1 MNIYLKLISD
11 QINSLISGYNNSSPW
26 AKTFILTLLLLL
38 FIAYMRNAGGP
49 NGISDGPSL
58 MEGFEQHDKFVFKQ
72 GPAVYDDFYASIYDY
87 LVYNQQKDQYE
98 IGEIIAKTTPT
109 TQSRIL
115 DVGCGNGHHVG
126 LLTSQKMDVTG
137 MDISPDMVDH
147 AKKTYPDGKFI
158 VGDALKSGTFEP
170 NSFTHITCLYFT
182 IYYFVNKD
190 QFFEN
195 AFRWLMPGGSL
206 IVHLV
211 NREKFDPILPPGN
224 PLLFVSPQK
233 YAKKRITHTNLV
245 FDTFDYNANFDLDKS
260 ANVAKFTERFKFK
273 DGKSRK
279 NEHVM
284 YMEQQTAILTRAQEA
299 GFILQNKME
308 LMNCAYDFQYLY
320 VLIKPT

>member
-11 QINSLISGYNNSSPW
+11 QINSLISGYNNASPW

-49 NGISDGPSL
+49 TDGPNL
-58 MEGFEQHDKFVFKQ
+58 MEGFEQQGKFVFKQ
-72 GPAVYDDFYASIYDY
+72 GPAVYDDFYASIYDF
-87 LVYNQQKDQYE
+87 LVYNHQKDQYE
-98 IGEIIAKTTPT
+98 IGEIINKTTPT

-137 MDISPDMVDH
+137 MDISPDMVEH
-147 AKKTYPDGKFI
+147 AKKAYPDGKFI
-158 VGDALKSGTFEP
+158 VGDALKSTSFEP

-182 IYYFVNKD
+182 IYYFQNKD

-233 YAKKRITHTNLV
+233 YAKQRITHTNLV
-245 FDTFDYNANFDLDKS
+245 FDTFDYSANFDLNKS

-279 NEHVM
+279 NEHIM
-284 YMEQQTAILTRAQEA
+284 YMEPQTAILTRAQEA

>member
-38 FIAYMRNAGGP
+38 FIAYMRNT
-49 NGISDGPSL
+49 GISDGPAL

-87 LVYNQQKDQYE
+87 LVYNHQKDQYE

-115 DVGCGNGHHVG
+115 DVGSGNGHHVG
-126 LLTSQKMDVTG
+126 LLTSQKMNVTG

-147 AKKTYPDGKFI
+147 AKKAYPDGKFV
-158 VGDALKSGTFEP
+158 VGDALKSTTFEP

-245 FDTFDYNANFDLDKS
+245 FDTFDYSANFDLDKS

-284 YMEQQTAILTRAQEA
+284 YMEPQTAILTRAQEA
-299 GFILQNKME
+299 GFILQDKME

-320 VLIKPT
+320 VLVKPT

>member
-1 MNIYLKLISD
+1 MNVYLKLISD
-11 QINSLISGYNNSSPW
+11 QINSLISGYSNASPW
-26 AKTFILTLLLLL
+26 AKIFILTLLLLL
-38 FIAYMRNAGGP
+38 FIAYMRNTGP
-49 NGISDGPSL
+49 NDGPTL
-58 MEGFEQHDKFVFKQ
+58 MEGFEQNDKFVFKQ

-98 IGEIIAKTTPT
+98 IGEIINKTTPT

-115 DVGCGNGHHVG
+115 DVGSGNGHHVG

-147 AKKTYPDGKFI
+147 AKKAYPDGKFL
-158 VGDALKSGTFEP
+158 VGDALKSATFEP

-182 IYYFVNKD
+182 LYYFQNKD

-233 YAKKRITHTNLV
+233 YAKQRITHTNLV
-245 FDTFDYNANFDLDKS
+245 FDTFDYSANFDLDKS

-284 YMEQQTAILTRAQEA
+284 YMEAQTAILTRAQEA
-299 GFILQNKME
+299 GFILQDKME

-320 VLIKPT
+320 VLVKPE

>member
-1 MNIYLKLISD
+1 MNVYLKLISD
-11 QINSLISGYNNSSPW
+11 QINSLISGYSNSSPW

-38 FIAYMRNAGGP
+38 FIAYMRNAGP
-49 NGISDGPSL
+49 NGISDGPAL

-87 LVYNQQKDQYE
+87 LVYNHQKDQYE
-98 IGEIIAKTTPT
+98 IGEIIAKTAPT

-126 LLTSQKMDVTG
+126 LLTSQKMNVTG

-147 AKKTYPDGKFI
+147 AKKAYPDGKFV
-158 VGDALKSGTFEP
+158 VGDALKSATFEP

-182 IYYFVNKD
+182 LYYFQNKD

-245 FDTFDYNANFDLDKS
+245 FDSFDYSANFDLDKG

-284 YMEQQTAILTRAQEA
+284 YMEAQTAILTRAQEA
-299 GFILQNKME
+299 GFILQDKME

-320 VLIKPT
+320 VLTKPN

>member
-1 MNIYLKLISD
+1 MNVYLKLISD
-11 QINSLISGYNNSSPW
+11 QINSLISGYSNASPW

-38 FIAYMRNAGGP
+38 FIAYMRNAGGH
-49 NGISDGPSL
+49 ISDGPGL

-98 IGEIIAKTTPT
+98 IGEIIAKTAPT

-126 LLTSQKMDVTG
+126 LLASQKMDVTG

-147 AKKTYPDGKFI
+147 AKKAYPDGKFV

-224 PLLFVSPQK
+224 PLLFISPQK

-245 FDTFDYNANFDLDKS
+245 FDSFDYSANFDLDKS

-284 YMEQQTAILTRAQEA
+284 HMEAQTAILTRAQEA
-299 GFILQNKME
+299 GFILQDKME

-320 VLIKPT
+320 VLTKPN

>member
-1 MNIYLKLISD
+1 MNVYLKLISD
-11 QINSLISGYNNSSPW
+11 QINSLISGYSNASPW

-38 FIAYMRNAGGP
+38 FIAYMRNAGGH
-49 NGISDGPSL
+49 ISDGPGL
-58 MEGFEQHDKFVFKQ
+58 MEGFEQQGKFVFKQ
-72 GPAVYDDFYASIYDY
+72 GPAVYDEFYASIYDY

-98 IGEIIAKTTPT
+98 IGEIIAKTAPT
-109 TQSRIL
+109 TQSKIL

-137 MDISPDMVDH
+137 MDISPDMVEH
-147 AKKTYPDGKFI
+147 AKKAYPDGKFI
-158 VGDALKSGTFEP
+158 VGDALKSTSFEP

-233 YAKKRITHTNLV
+233 YAKQRITHTNLV
-245 FDTFDYNANFDLDKS
+245 FDTFDYSANFELNKS

-320 VLIKPT
+320 VLTKPN